1 MKSSAMW
8 SLYAV
13 VAASLLMGVA
23 CSDPAEDGEA
33 VTIEVGSDMAGAT
46 TSDDGMST
54 GGEQGADATADLA
67 APVDRFKDCPVAARP
82 VYVVDAAGFKLLSF
96 DPPTLSF
103 KEVGSVAGCPSQ
115 VNGATPFSMAV
126 DRDANA
132 WVLYNSGELF
142 IYEIENKRC
151 MPTNFRPTQEFALF
165 GMGFVLD
172 WPNLQEDILY
182 IAGDGSGPGDM
193 NPSDLGRVNF
203 VEPDYER
210 IAGPLPG
217 DPELT
222 GTANG
227 ELWGFFPNT
236 DPAQVAR
243 IDRVTGE
250 LHERFDIP
258 QIDDQAAAWA
268 FAFWGGDFWVFYTGA
283 EDDSTRVIKVDPETN
298 QSTEVLRD
306 TGYLIVGA
314 GVSTCAPLENG

>member
-1 MKSSAMW
+1 MKHVNRMW
-8 SLYAV
+8 SRYG
-13 VAASLLMGVA
+13 VAAMSCLLWVA
-23 CSDPAEDGEA
+23 CSDPADDDAVKIEAGEGA
-33 VTIEVGSDMAGAT
+33 DMSGSSS
-46 TSDDGMST
+46 SDSGT
-54 GGEQGADATADLA
+54 GGGQDATADMT
-67 APVDRFKDCPVAARP
+67 PVDRFKDCPVAARP

-96 DPPTLSF
+96 DPPTLTF
-103 KEVGSVAGCPSQ
+103 EEVGSVAGCPSQ
-115 VNGATPFSMAV
+115 VSGATPFSMAV

-142 IYEIENKRC
+142 IYEIENRRC
-151 MPTNFRPTQEFALF
+151 LPTNFRPTQDFALF

-172 WPNLQEDILY
+172 WPDLQEDILY

-203 VEPDYER
+203 VASTYER

-222 GTANG
+222 GTASG
-227 ELWGFFPNT
+227 ELWGFFPGT
-236 DPAQVAR
+236 MPAQVAR
-243 IDRVTGE
+243 IDRETGD
-250 LHERFDIP
+250 LRERFDIP

-283 EDDSTRVIKVDPETN
+283 ADDSTRVIKVDPETN